1 MRQVTHAL
9 LTRPPLSHSSNRS
22 NQSASL
28 DLHVL
33 STPPAFILS
42 QDQTLVKNIS
52 NRLLHRSNNQVCSG
66 IKKTTSFLYPFYCFI
81 GLHLFQMLFW
91 IILCLEFSGMLSI
104 VQLSM
109 FFVVFATA
117 MLEYHIFCRLS
128 TTFLIFFCR
137 STLQSRDLCDSHIR
151 LTQLFSFVN
160 NFFHFFYRLMS
171 QPRALRDS
179 FVRIPLQSSNVNTI
193 FQIFVLFQNP
203 YNLYIKTGIFKNPR

>member
-66 IKKTTSFLYPFYCFI
+66 IKKTTSFLYPFYCFRFDI
-81 GLHLFQMLFW
+81 FSMSVLNNSLFRIFRDVVYCL
-91 IILCLEFSGMLSI
+91 IIK
-104 VQLSM
+104 
-109 FFVVFATA
+109 
-117 MLEYHIFCRLS
+117 
-128 TTFLIFFCR
+128 
-137 STLQSRDLCDSHIR
+137 
-151 LTQLFSFVN
+151 
-160 NFFHFFYRLMS
+160 
-171 QPRALRDS
+171 
-179 FVRIPLQSSNVNTI
+179 
-193 FQIFVLFQNP
+193 VLFVFCCLSRVSLVIITFVFHNV
-203 YNLYIKTGIFKNPR
+203 KRFFEIF

>member
-42 QDQTLVKNIS
+42 QDQTLVKNMF
-52 NRLLHRSNNQVCSG
+52 NQLLHWINNQVCSG

-81 GLHLFQMLFW
+81 GCIFLILFW

-109 FFVVFATA
+109 FFVVVF
-117 MLEYHIFCRLS
+117 R
-128 TTFLIFFCR
+128 
-137 STLQSRDLCDSHIR
+137 DSHIR
-151 LTQLFSFVN
+151 LSHLSSLVN
-160 NFFHFFYRLMS
+160 NFFNLFFTVLYDS
-171 QPRALRDS
+171 FVSRDS
-179 FVRIPLQSSNVNTI
+179 FVRISPLPTNVNTI
-193 FQIFVLFQNP
+193 FQLFLMFLSK
-203 YNLYIKTGIFKNPR
+203 YNSKKTGGFTPPALSYINPLQ